1 MANARDVF
9 NVDANKAGLA
19 DPQNR
24 QFDLSF
30 PYLSQSHVSVT
41 VNGTATTAFTFATST
56 RIQLNTGPTA
66 GDVVVI
72 KRATSP
78 NTRLVDYQTGS
89 VLSDEILDKD
99 SLQAFYLAQE
109 ANDVADIVLSK
120 NASDLFDA
128 GAQRITNVADPTAA
142 QDVATKNY
150 LENTWLSSS
159 DKTQLNALNTT
170 NLNTVAGSVS
180 NVNTVAG
187 AITNVNTVAGKSTEI
202 TALATTDNIQNMDD
216 LAATGVIA
224 NIATVAGVAPTMS
237 AAATNAT
244 NAAAS
249 ASAAA
254 NSAAA
259 AAASFDTFD
268 DRYLGSKSSEPSVDN
283 DGNALVSG
291 SLFFDSAVGS
301 MKVYDGGNW
310 ILATSA
316 GAASLLDYEY
326 TATAGQT
333 TFTGADNNS
342 ATLSYSAGNLIVS
355 LNGIILDNGSD
366 YTATS
371 GTSIVLASGAALND
385 HLAVVAFKSFTV
397 ADTVA
402 ASTGGTFA
410 GSVNVSGKLGVGTT
424 SPSRPFEVFSTQQV
438 MQRLNSGTNSK
449 ALLSFEDTNTTGENY
464 VSIGSEG
471 NDMLFRTG
479 GGNRVKIGAAGQ
491 LGVGGANYGTAGQI
505 LTSGGAGAS
514 PSWADLNAGFLSNVV
529 NVTSNTTVTTSQSG
543 TVFVVKSTTA
553 ILTLPAPAVGLYFGI
568 VNETN
573 TPTLIRVGG
582 SNSVFANNIIFPLNH
597 DRSVGV
603 GTFVGTSSTKYACDF
618 DPTSAAVVSFF
629 RNNVFDSSTYSETW
643 NIGANTTAIY
653 IAMHSGTNGFNYASP
668 AYLSGGMG
676 GASFSEK
683 LITSSI
689 PSTLTIAGDYR
700 RFDGSGNISNPPTSS
715 RLTCTGTG
723 VNMYVQRGTGSWTG
737 SYTTNFTGGTASGG
751 DFNASGGSGSG
762 TSGSGYNSGSNVFGG
777 GGGAG
782 SPAGNGGNASTSA
795 SSSNIYN
802 TDGTAWSGQY
812 GSTQVKH
819 GGGTGGNHGTT
830 SGGGAAG
837 TKDSNSITMTPYI
850 GKEFHL
856 AGGGSTLVDQAAT
869 GLAVARYNLNTGAQ
883 FGHALND
890 LEHISNTKLFYA
902 PPFAPQGRGFGGE
915 TPKEAGCTIIEFKG

>member
-1 MANARDVF
+1 MMANARDVY

-41 VNGTATTAFTFATST
+41 VNGSATTAFTFATST

-66 GDVVVI
+66 GDVVVL

-109 ANDVADIVLSK
+109 ANDVAEIVLSK
-120 NASDLFDA
+120 NASNLYDA
-128 GAQRITNVADPTAA
+128 GNERITNVADPTGA

-291 SLFFDSAVGS
+291 ALFFDSAVGS

-316 GAASLLDYEY
+316 GAASLLDYEF

-342 ATLSYSAGNLIVS
+342 ASLSYSAGNLIVT
-355 LNGIILDNGSD
+355 LNGIVLDNGSD

-410 GSVNVSGKLGVGTT
+410 GGVTVSGTMTATAAQVNGNIAVTGTVDGRDVAADGTKL
-424 SPSRPFEVFSTQQV
+424 
-438 MQRLNSGTNSK
+438 
-449 ALLSFEDTNTTGENY
+449 DTNIP
-464 VSIGSEG
+464 SS
-471 NDMLFRTG
+471 L
-479 GGNRVKIGAAGQ
+479 
-491 LGVGGANYGTAGQI
+491 GTAGQI
-505 LTSGGAGAS
+505 LTVNAGATAGEWADAGGAFAASTVTITAHTTLTTAQNGNLIRVTATGEKVISLPAAATGLFYVFSNETAYPMYIKPNGTQTINGINASIILAAGADGIISCGTAGTNWSSVGITRSMLVHKATTIYNTLSNNGTRLTGTYTPSIGSAMLISVGSATAGSAGTTSTYGYTSGGGGGQSYAEKFIASPAASYAYEICAGGAGNPDSSFDKTTTVAGMTCTRGSDSPYNSWNNGNGLGRGGGTATGGTVNFTGGAGAS
-514 PSWADLNAGFLSNVV
+514 
-529 NVTSNTTVTTSQSG
+529 
-543 TVFVVKSTTA
+543 
-553 ILTLPAPAVGLYFGI
+553 
-568 VNETN
+568 
-573 TPTLIRVGG
+573 RV
-582 SNSVFANNIIFPLNH
+582 SNSYP
-597 DRSVGV
+597 
-603 GTFVGTSSTKYACDF
+603 
-618 DPTSAAVVSFF
+618 
-629 RNNVFDSSTYSETW
+629 
-643 NIGANTTAIY
+643 
-653 IAMHSGTNGFNYASP
+653 
-668 AYLSGGMG
+668 
-676 GASFSEK
+676 
-683 LITSSI
+683 
-689 PSTLTIAGDYR
+689 
-700 RFDGSGNISNPPTSS
+700 
-715 RLTCTGTG
+715 
-723 VNMYVQRGTGSWTG
+723 
-737 SYTTNFTGGTASGG
+737 
-751 DFNASGGSGSG
+751 
-762 TSGSGYNSGSNVFGG
+762 GG
-777 GGGAG
+777 GGGAATR
-782 SPAGNGGNASTSA
+782 AGNGGNA
-795 SSSNIYN
+795 NNRY
-802 TDGTAWSGQY
+802 
-812 GSTQVKH
+812 
-819 GGGTGGNHGTT
+819 GGGTGGNHATSSAVGAAATARDSNTYAVPNSTSETYVAGIVGTNT
-830 SGGGAAG
+830 GHSSIGYGAGPKTVVNFGSVNFTIADHEKLGDIAMNYQSGGGSRGANNG
-837 TKDSNSITMTPYI
+837 GYI
-850 GKEFHL
+850 SKGQGGYVTFVEF
-856 AGGGSTLVDQAAT
+856 
-869 GLAVARYNLNTGAQ
+869 
-883 FGHALND
+883 
-890 LEHISNTKLFYA
+890 I
-902 PPFAPQGRGFGGE
+902 
-915 TPKEAGCTIIEFKG
+915 

>member
-109 ANDVADIVLSK
+109 ANDVAEIVLSK

-128 GAQRITNVADPTAA
+128 GNERITNVADPTGA

-202 TALATTDNIQNMDD
+202 TALATTDNVSNMDD

-224 NIATVAGVAPTMS
+224 NIATVAGVASTMS
-237 AAATNAT
+237 AAASNAT
-244 NAAAS
+244 AAANS
-249 ASAAA
+249 ATAAA

-268 DRYLGSKSSEPSVDN
+268 DRYLGSKSSEPSADN

-291 SLFFDSAVGS
+291 ALFFDSAVGS

-316 GAASLLDYEY
+316 GAVSLLDYEF

-333 TFTGADNNS
+333 TFTGSDNNS
-342 ATLSYSAGNLIVS
+342 ATLSYTAGNLIVT
-355 LNGIILDNGSD
+355 LNGIVLDNGSD

-371 GTSIVLASGAALND
+371 GTSIVLNSASPAAAGD

-397 ADTVA
+397 ADTVP

-410 GSVNVSGKLGVGTT
+410 GNVAVTGTISTTGKVALPATLGSANQVLTVNGGATAAAWASPAVGFAHTLNSGNPTITINPSAVGHMWVNTTSGEAFICTDATTNANVWVSLGVG
-424 SPSRPFEVFSTQQV
+424 
-438 MQRLNSGTNSK
+438 
-449 ALLSFEDTNTTGENY
+449 A
-464 VSIGSEG
+464 
-471 NDMLFRTG
+471 
-479 GGNRVKIGAAGQ
+479 
-491 LGVGGANYGTAGQI
+491 
-505 LTSGGAGAS
+505 
-514 PSWADLNAGFLSNVV
+514 
-529 NVTSNTTVTTSQSG
+529 
-543 TVFVVKSTTA
+543 
-553 ILTLPAPAVGLYFGI
+553 
-568 VNETN
+568 
-573 TPTLIRVGG
+573 
-582 SNSVFANNIIFPLNH
+582 
-597 DRSVGV
+597 
-603 GTFVGTSSTKYACDF
+603 
-618 DPTSAAVVSFF
+618 
-629 RNNVFDSSTYSETW
+629 
-643 NIGANTTAIY
+643 
-653 IAMHSGTNGFNYASP
+653 
-668 AYLSGGMG
+668 
-676 GASFSEK
+676 
-683 LITSSI
+683 
-689 PSTLTIAGDYR
+689 
-700 RFDGSGNISNPPTSS
+700 SGNIEPFVATGGVITTYGIYTVHSFLSS
-715 RLTCTGTG
+715 A
-723 VNMYVQRGTGSWTG
+723 
-737 SYTTNFTGGTASGG
+737 NFTVTV
-751 DFNASGGSGSG
+751 
-762 TSGSGYNSGSNVFGG
+762 GSNKTIDYLIVGGGGGGGCANGGGG

-782 SPAGNGGNASTSA
+782 GLLTGQVTKSNGTYPVVVGGGGAGGAIASNGAKGVAGSDSSVFGLTAIGGGYGGGASDRPGGNGGSGGGGARTESA
-795 SSSNIYN
+795 SGGAA
-802 TDGTAWSGQY
+802 TSGQGNAGGNAVSSGNSGGGGGGAGAVGTNATSTVG
-812 GSTQVKH
+812 GS
-819 GGGTGGNHGTT
+819 GGVGLSNSLRTGSGVFYAGGGGGGIEATNQHGTGGN
-830 SGGGAAG
+830 GGGGDGGDYDEAPVAG
-837 TKDSNSITMTPYI
+837 TANT
-850 GKEFHL
+850 GGG
-856 AGGGSTLVDQAAT
+856 GGGSGDNNTPSPAYAGGAGGSGIV
-869 GLAVARYNLNTGAQ
+869 VIRY
-883 FGHALND
+883 
-890 LEHISNTKLFYA
+890 
-902 PPFAPQGRGFGGE
+902 E
-915 TPKEAGCTIIEFKG
+915 T

>member
-1 MANARDVF
+1 MPVSTVTYTANGSTNQFSITFPYIDTAHVLVSVNDASASFTFHNSTTVQLSSTPTSGQTVVVYRQTPSSALVDFTDGSTLFESDLDLANTQARYLSEEARDRADSAITTVT
-9 NVDANKAGLA
+9 ANKANI
-19 DPQNR
+19 D
-24 QFDLSF
+24 
-30 PYLSQSHVSVT
+30 
-41 VNGTATTAFTFATST
+41 
-56 RIQLNTGPTA
+56 
-66 GDVVVI
+66 
-72 KRATSP
+72 
-78 NTRLVDYQTGS
+78 
-89 VLSDEILDKD
+89 
-99 SLQAFYLAQE
+99 
-109 ANDVADIVLSK
+109 
-120 NASDLFDA
+120 
-128 GAQRITNVADPTAA
+128 
-142 QDVATKNY
+142 
-150 LENTWLSSS
+150 
-159 DKTQLNALNTT
+159 
-170 NLNTVAGSVS
+170 TVAGIAG
-180 NVNTVAG
+180 NVTTVAG
-187 AITNVNTVAGKSTEI
+187 AN
-202 TALATTDNIQNMDD
+202 
-216 LAATGVIA
+216 A
-224 NIATVAGVAPTMS
+224 NIATVAGANSNITTVVGNLTNIDTVAGINSNISSVAGNASNITAVANDATDIGVVAGKATEISALGTSANITNMATLGATGVVGDIATVAGVASTMS
-237 AAATNAT
+237 AAATNAS
-244 NAAAS
+244 NAASS
-249 ASAAA
+249 ATAAA

-316 GAASLLDYEY
+316 GAVSLLDYEY
-326 TATAGQT
+326 TATTGQT
-333 TFTGADNNS
+333 TFSGSDNNS
-342 ATLSYSAGNLIVS
+342 ATLSYSAGNLIVT
-355 LNGIILDNGSD
+355 LNGIVLDNGSD

-371 GTSIVLASGAALND
+371 GTSIVLASGAAAGD

-514 PSWADLNAGFLSNVV
+514 PSWADLNAGFLANVV
-529 NVTSNTTVTTSQSG
+529 NVTSDTTATASQSG
-543 TVFVVKSTTA
+543 TLFVIKSATA

-568 VNETN
+568 VNETS

-603 GTFVGTSSTKYACDF
+603 GTFVGTSNTKYACDF
-618 DPTSAAVVSFF
+618 DPVSAAVISFF
-629 RNNVFDSSTYSETW
+629 RNGDPNATNYSETW
-643 NIGANTTAIY
+643 NIGTNTTAIY
-653 IAMHSGTNGFNYASP
+653 IAMHSGTNGNYYTNTSSI
-668 AYLSGGMG
+668 YLNAGAG

-689 PSTLTIAGDYR
+689 PTTLTIAGDYR
-700 RFDGSGNISNPPTSS
+700 QFNSTAHITNPPTSS
-715 RLTCTGTG
+715 RLTCIGTG
-723 VNMYVQRGTGSWTG
+723 VNMYVQRGTGKYYNQGHTQ
-737 SYTTNFTGGTASGG
+737 NLTGGTASGG

-762 TSGSGYNSGSNVFGG
+762 SSGTNYGSANAVYGG

-782 SPAGNGGNASTSA
+782 SPAGDGGNASTSGTTQG
-795 SSSNIYN
+795 IYDQ
-802 TDGTAWSGQY
+802 DGTVWSGY
-812 GSTQVKH
+812 SSVTQMKH

-856 AGGGSTLVDQAAT
+856 AGAGSTLIDQTAAPSSN
-869 GLAVARYNLNTGAQ
+869 VRYYHNEGAK
-883 FGHALND
+883 FGHAMND

-902 PPFAPQGRGFGGE
+902 PPFAPHGKGFGSE
-915 TPKEAGCTIIEFKG
+915 SPKKAGCTIIEFKG

>member
-66 GDVVVI
+66 GDVVVL

-109 ANDVADIVLSK
+109 ANDVAEIVLSK

-316 GAASLLDYEY
+316 GAVSLLDYEF

-333 TFTGADNNS
+333 TFSGADNNS
-342 ATLSYSAGNLIVS
+342 ATLSYSAGNLIVT
-355 LNGIILDNGSD
+355 LNGIVLDNGSD

-410 GSVNVSGKLGVGTT
+410 GNVAVTGTISTTGKVALPATLGSAGQVLTVNSGASAAAWASPAGSFASLSDTTVSSSDPTLSTNPASGVGHIWINTT
-424 SPSRPFEVFSTQQV
+424 TGFMYVLKDATAGNNYWENVGIGSVPVAKLTGTGGTVTTAGGYTYHTFTS
-438 MQRLNSGTNSK
+438 SGTFTATGSGVINY
-449 ALLSFEDTNTTGENY
+449 LL
-464 VSIGSEG
+464 VA
-471 NDMLFRTG
+471 G
-479 GGNRVKIGAAGQ
+479 GG
-491 LGVGGANYGTAGQI
+491 GGGGTAGGMDYA
-505 LTSGGAGAS
+505 SGGGGAGGILYATTTIGSAS
-514 PSWADLNAGFLSNVV
+514 FTVTVGAGGAKGVANTGSDGG
-529 NVTSNTTVTTSQSG
+529 NTTLANNADAAYPS
-543 TVFVVKSTTA
+543 A
-553 ILTLPAPAVGLYFGI
+553 IGGGGGGYSYSNQLYPGLG
-568 VNETN
+568 
-573 TPTLIRVGG
+573 RDGG
-582 SNSVFANNIIFPLNH
+582 S
-597 DRSVGV
+597 
-603 GTFVGTSSTKYACDF
+603 
-618 DPTSAAVVSFF
+618 
-629 RNNVFDSSTYSETW
+629 
-643 NIGANTTAIY
+643 
-653 IAMHSGTNGFNYASP
+653 
-668 AYLSGGMG
+668 
-676 GASFSEK
+676 
-683 LITSSI
+683 
-689 PSTLTIAGDYR
+689 
-700 RFDGSGNISNPPTSS
+700 
-715 RLTCTGTG
+715 
-723 VNMYVQRGTGSWTG
+723 
-737 SYTTNFTGGTASGG
+737 
-751 DFNASGGSGSG
+751 
-762 TSGSGYNSGSNVFGG
+762 GG

-782 SPAGNGGNASTSA
+782 GTGGAGTSGQGNAGGNNPSGVAGGGGGGGAGAAGANGTSTGGAGGAGINTYSTFATATSTGDSGYYGGGGAGGPNAVAGGAGGGADSVASGAPSAAQANTGGGGAGNGATGDG
-795 SSSNIYN
+795 SN
-802 TDGTAWSGQY
+802 
-812 GSTQVKH
+812 
-819 GGGTGGNHGTT
+819 
-830 SGGGAAG
+830 
-837 TKDSNSITMTPYI
+837 
-850 GKEFHL
+850 
-856 AGGGSTLVDQAAT
+856 GGSGIVII
-869 GLAVARYNLNTGAQ
+869 RYPT
-883 FGHALND
+883 
-890 LEHISNTKLFYA
+890 
-902 PPFAPQGRGFGGE
+902 
-915 TPKEAGCTIIEFKG
+915 